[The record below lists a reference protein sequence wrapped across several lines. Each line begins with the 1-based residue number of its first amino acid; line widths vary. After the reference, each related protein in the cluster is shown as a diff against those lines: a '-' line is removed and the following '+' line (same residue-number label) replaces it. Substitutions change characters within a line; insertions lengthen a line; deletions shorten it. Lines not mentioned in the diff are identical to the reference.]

1 MLDIRLDELR
11 ARLGEKFTDDLYT
24 REAHGR
30 DENAT
35 PGQPPLAV
43 IYAESVADIQTLLA
57 WANETHTAVIAFGA
71 GTSFEGH
78 IVPQGPAISLDLSR
92 MNRVE
97 RIAPED
103 FLVEVQPGVTRI
115 TLNNELRST
124 GLFFPVDPGANAS
137 LGGMASTNA
146 SGTTTVRYGGMRRNI
161 VALEVVLANGEIL
174 ALGRPVHKTSSGYDL
189 KDLFIG
195 SAGTLGIITKLC
207 LRLHPVPDQIHT
219 LRVVFPT
226 VTDAAQAAYQIMA
239 SALPV
244 ARLELLDAAG
254 LHAINESLGRAYPEQ
269 PTLFIEFHSSTAEAI
284 VAEAALAEEIV
295 REAGAQKIERAQSAD
310 ERQTLWDARH
320 KAYSAFVSHYPG
332 ARYLIT
338 DTAVP
343 LSSLVELLSFAQ
355 GQLDEMRLP
364 GSIIGHVGD
373 GNFHTNI
380 ATPPEEADRAQEFSE
395 RLVRRALELGGT
407 ASGEHGIGVV
417 KRKFLEAE
425 HGVALPWM
433 RRVKDLFDPNHILN
447 PGKEV

>member
-11 ARLGEKFTDDLYT
+11 TQLGEKFTDDLYT

-43 IYAESVADIQTLLA
+43 VYAESVADIQTLLA

-92 MNRVE
+92 MNHVE

-115 TLNNELRST
+115 TLNNELRTT
-124 GLFFPVDPGANAS
+124 GRCFPFDPGADAS
-137 LGGMASTNA
+137 LGGMAATNA

-161 VALEVVLANGEIL
+161 VALDVVLANGEIL

-195 SAGTLGIITKLC
+195 SAGTLGIITKLT

-226 VTDAAQAAYQIMA
+226 MTDAAQAAYQIMA

-244 ARLELLDAAG
+244 ARLELLDASG
-254 LHAINESLGRAYPEQ
+254 LHAINQSLGR
-269 PTLFIEFHSSTAEAI
+269 
-284 VAEAALAEEIV
+284 
-295 REAGAQKIERAQSAD
+295 
-310 ERQTLWDARH
+310 
-320 KAYSAFVSHYPG
+320 
-332 ARYLIT
+332 
-338 DTAVP
+338 
-343 LSSLVELLSFAQ
+343 
-355 GQLDEMRLP
+355 
-364 GSIIGHVGD
+364 
-373 GNFHTNI
+373 
-380 ATPPEEADRAQEFSE
+380 
-395 RLVRRALELGGT
+395 
-407 ASGEHGIGVV
+407 
-417 KRKFLEAE
+417 
-425 HGVALPWM
+425 
-433 RRVKDLFDPNHILN
+433 
-447 PGKEV
+447 

>member
-1 MLDIRLDELR
+1 MPS
-11 ARLGEKFTDDLYT
+11 T
-24 REAHGR
+24 RTS
-30 DENAT
+30 DAT
-35 PGQPPLAV
+35 
-43 IYAESVADIQTLLA
+43 
-57 WANETHTAVIAFGA
+57 
-71 GTSFEGH
+71 
-78 IVPQGPAISLDLSR
+78 
-92 MNRVE
+92 
-97 RIAPED
+97 
-103 FLVEVQPGVTRI
+103 
-115 TLNNELRST
+115 
-124 GLFFPVDPGANAS
+124 
-137 LGGMASTNA
+137 
-146 SGTTTVRYGGMRRNI
+146 
-161 VALEVVLANGEIL
+161 
-174 ALGRPVHKTSSGYDL
+174 
-189 KDLFIG
+189 
-195 SAGTLGIITKLC
+195 
-207 LRLHPVPDQIHT
+207 
-219 LRVVFPT
+219 
-226 VTDAAQAAYQIMA
+226 
-239 SALPV
+239 
-244 ARLELLDAAG
+244 
-254 LHAINESLGRAYPEQ
+254 YPEQ

-284 VAEAALAEEIV
+284 DAEAALAEEIV

-332 ARYLIT
+332 ARYFIT